1 MPTPEDTPWLSLLVP
16 LYNVERYLPACL
28 DSILS
33 QAVDGIEVVLLND
46 ASPDGSA
53 AIAEDHARRH
63 PQTLRLLA
71 HDRNGGLSA
80 ARNSLLRAARGDYV
94 WFLDSDDLLLPGAIA
109 GLRAALA
116 QPVDLVLCDFR
127 MVRDRFGLKHRLRG
141 ELHRRTFAGDAEPV
155 RRDRSALVGGLLGA
169 RQLHAWTKIARR
181 EVWAHAVFP
190 EGRTFEDIAVIPALV
205 AGTASYTHVP
215 QPWVGYRQRDD
226 SIMAT
231 MTPRKALDL
240 MQSLR
245 ELAAGLR
252 ALDGLDADARF
263 AIDYFCLRTLASTA
277 GKTNDD
283 TVLDACRQTLRA
295 IFPAGTDDVLREC
308 ARRGWVLRRWRLR
321 KGLQRM
327 QGAA

>member
-1 MPTPEDTPWLSLLVP
+1 
-16 LYNVERYLPACL
+16 
-28 DSILS
+28 
-33 QAVDGIEVVLLND
+33 
-46 ASPDGSA
+46 
-53 AIAEDHARRH
+53 
-63 PQTLRLLA
+63 
-71 HDRNGGLSA
+71 
-80 ARNSLLRAARGDYV
+80 
-94 WFLDSDDLLLPGAIA
+94 
-109 GLRAALA
+109 
-116 QPVDLVLCDFR
+116 
-127 MVRDRFGLKHRLRG
+127 
-141 ELHRRTFAGDAEPV
+141 
-155 RRDRSALVGGLLGA
+155 GA